1 MGKDLSAPVSIVIG
15 SERFQGDNVEELKRK
30 RVGNP
35 TKPMWTVKDFSR
47 QAGTTCINKALV
59 SVSVLNVFRSRTW
72 SCYFPE
78 KCNLCS
84 FPPSVDNHSTRGEI
98 KVGLLSQLQ
107 EQGVATNNNTVHIIR
122 YSHRHIN
129 DHHHRSILLFSSQI
143 MKLQQSLKRRVG
155 IKGGALGRGSGI
167 NPTLGLPQMVPTL
180 GFNRNATMVHG
191 A

>member
-1 MGKDLSAPVSIVIG
+1 MGNLTKA
-15 SERFQGDNVEELKRK
+15 NVNRK
-30 RVGNP
+30 RL
-35 TKPMWTVKDFSR
+35 FSASWNHLHKQSPCLSIR
-47 QAGTTCINKALV
+47 
-59 SVSVLNVFRSRTW
+59 VLNVFRSRTW
-72 SCYFPE
+72 SSYFPE

-84 FPPSVDNHSTRGEI
+84 FPPSVDNHSTRGKI
-98 KVGLLSQLQ
+98 KVGLLSQSQ

-122 YSHRHIN
+122 CSHRHIN